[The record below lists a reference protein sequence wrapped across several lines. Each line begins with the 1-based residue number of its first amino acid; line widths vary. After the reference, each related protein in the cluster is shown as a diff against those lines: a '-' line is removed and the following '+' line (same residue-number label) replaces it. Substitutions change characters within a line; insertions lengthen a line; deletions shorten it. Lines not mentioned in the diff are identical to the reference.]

1 MELLQY
7 LVQKAANE
15 EDEEQIFKKML
26 EAYCGE
32 MKFKSPKIAAREFMK
47 AQKDIEKKA
56 AKVGIKPKEGFEI

>member
-15 EDEEQIFKKML
+15 EDGEQIFEKML

-32 MKFKSPKIAAREFMK
+32 MKFKSPKIAAREFIK
-47 AQKDIEKKA
+47 AQKDIEKRLLK
-56 AKVGIKPKEGFEI
+56 

>member
-15 EDEEQIFKKML
+15 KDEEQVFEKML

-32 MKFKSPKIAAREFMK
+32 MKFKSPKIAAREFIK

-56 AKVGIKPKEGFEI
+56 AKVGIKPKRGYEL

>member
-1 MELLQY
+1 MKLLQY

-15 EDEEQIFKKML
+15 EDEEQVFEKML
-26 EAYCGE
+26 ESYCGE

-47 AQKDIEKKA
+47 AQKDIEEKA

>member
-15 EDEEQIFKKML
+15 EDEEVFKKML
-26 EAYCGE
+26 EAYFSE
-32 MKFKSPKIAAREFMK
+32 MKFKSPKIAAREFIK

-56 AKVGIKPKEGFEI
+56 AKVGIKPKEGF